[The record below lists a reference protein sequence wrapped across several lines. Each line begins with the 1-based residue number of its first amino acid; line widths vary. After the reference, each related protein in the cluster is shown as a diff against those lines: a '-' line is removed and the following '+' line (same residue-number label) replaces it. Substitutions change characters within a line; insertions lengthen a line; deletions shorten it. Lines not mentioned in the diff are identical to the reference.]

1 MYLWKLILLLLLI
14 PSFVETNDIK
24 VNSSVAAEANI
35 LLDITT
41 SSISYCPG
49 DLINITNQVQNIGNI
64 PTIFILNTTTKNQ
77 YGALFA
83 NVTWSNQQVNP
94 LEKKAYSLLKIVNE
108 SDIPGMYDVL
118 SQLFYNNKKIENITN
133 FRIKQSYGTIVSSPS
148 FIEETVFPGDF
159 ISRDLYLWLL
169 FPCYG
174 VTVTLNKTGQIADW
188 VYFSKNPVFLSPET
202 WNVTKVLI
210 TIDLPWNA
218 IPGDYTGNIIAY
230 INNEAVFYIP
240 ITIHVQTTAIFDVQ
254 TEILSQYKEVCKGS
268 EVKAK
273 INLLKVF
280 PYEPLDVNMTYIIQL
295 GNTTYDQ
302 RKEVIK
308 ISDTLEKY
316 ITLSV
321 PTNAI
326 EGTYTFYGILDIAS
340 QNWKVNISSY
350 DTFNVITCQPQ
361 LLPSAPGG
369 GGGGKTSPGLEI
381 ETKKIEIKP
390 NKYKIAGLI
399 GSTSS
404 FEVKI
409 KNVGGSNIT
418 NIKLKIDGIPQEW
431 LTVSPYKIDNLNA
444 GKESEFLVFIKPTL
458 NADKGVYQ
466 LSIKAKNSVE
476 SNEEKVLFILSSDDS
491 NLTKM
496 LYEQAL
502 TAKEEAE
509 KTMFLSCL
517 DISELREHLE
527 EANRIFN
534 LAKNYMLQEEYK
546 KSQELFLKA
555 MTDYDVIKEK
565 AYIFMQE
572 RNAKI
577 KIFGL
582 PPFLNSI
589 VKSRESI
596 ESSIQLR
603 DYKSF
608 CSNLNQFTMNTS
620 YSILEAVAI
629 LGFVVYSIYYVYSKY
644 KRYKERK
651 LNDRLEA
658 IKKRLDKA

>member
-1 MYLWKLILLLLLI
+1 MELLKFILLLFLVL
-14 PSFVETNDIK
+14 PFVNSTDITL
-24 VNSSVAAEANI
+24 NSSVSSEANI
-35 LLDITT
+35 LLETVA

-49 DLINITNQVQNIGNI
+49 DLINITNNVQNIGNI
-64 PTIFILNTTTKNQ
+64 PTVFVLNTTINNQ
-77 YGALFA
+77 YGALFSNA
-83 NVTWSNQQVNP
+83 TWENQQIIP
-94 LEKKAYSLLKIVNE
+94 IEKKSYFLLKIANE
-108 SDIPGMYDVL
+108 SDIPGMYNVL
-118 SQLFYNNKKIENITN
+118 SQLFYNNKKIENTTS

-148 FIEETVFPGDF
+148 FIEESVFPGDF
-159 ISRDLYLWLL
+159 LSKDLYLWLL

-174 VTVTLNKTGQIADW
+174 VTATLNKTGQIADW
-188 VYFSKNPVFLSPET
+188 IYFSKNPVYLSPES

-210 TIDLPWNA
+210 AIDLPWNT
-218 IPGDYTGNIIAY
+218 IPGDYTGNILVY
-230 INNEAVFYIP
+230 INNEVALYIP

-254 TEILSQYKEVCKGS
+254 TEVLSQYKEVCKGS

-295 GNTTYDQ
+295 GNITYDQ

-308 ISDTLEKY
+308 VSDTLEKY
-316 ITLSV
+316 VTLNVPSNSV
-321 PTNAI
+321 
-326 EGTYTFYGILDIAS
+326 EGTYTFYGILDVAS
-340 QNWKVNISSY
+340 ENWKVNISSY
-350 DTFNVITCQPQ
+350 DTFNVITCQP
-361 LLPSAPGG
+361 PSAPSAAPGG
-369 GGGGKTSPGLEI
+369 GGKIFPALEV

-390 NKYKIAGLI
+390 TKYKIAGLI

-404 FEVKI
+404 FEVKV
-409 KNVGGSNIT
+409 KNVGDANLT

-431 LTVSPYKIDNLNA
+431 VTISPYKIDNLNM

-458 NADKGVYQ
+458 NAEKGVYQ

-496 LYEQAL
+496 LYDQAII
-502 TAKEEAE
+502 AKEEAE

-517 DISELREHLE
+517 DISELRENLE

-555 MTDYDVIKEK
+555 MSDYDSIKEK
-565 AYIFMQE
+565 AYILMQE
-572 RNAKI
+572 RNSKI
-577 KIFGL
+577 KVFGL
-582 PPFLNSI
+582 PPFSNTILR
-589 VKSRESI
+589 SRENIERSI
-596 ESSIQLR
+596 IQR
-603 DYKSF
+603 DYKNF
-608 CSNLNQFTMNTS
+608 CQNLNQFTLNTS
-620 YSILEAVAI
+620 YSIVEAVI
-629 LGFVVYSIYYVYSKY
+629 IVSLVVYAIYYAYKRY

-651 LNDRLEA
+651 LDERLEA
-658 IKKRLDKA
+658 IKKRLDNI